1 MTQLAQEQQ
10 QATQPITQ
18 PAAQPELSTAQKFQA
33 IQDALG
39 QPAQA
44 QQAPEDLEAAQQ
56 AAMQTQVARV
66 SLRQN
71 FDDALR
77 QVQKEIPEMTE
88 DQLAETILESGI
100 DIRQPLNWQALAKS
114 MSSSTRK
121 SDEVSIESEKERQ
134 KELHTE
140 GAGGTS
146 DSDQPPVRTVAE
158 GVARLKTMF

>member
-1 MTQLAQEQQ
+1 VNTLTQLAQEQQ

-88 DQLAETILESGI
+88 DQLA
-100 DIRQPLNWQALAKS
+100 
-114 MSSSTRK
+114 
-121 SDEVSIESEKERQ
+121 
-134 KELHTE
+134 
-140 GAGGTS
+140 
-146 DSDQPPVRTVAE
+146 
-158 GVARLKTMF
+158 